1 MVVRSVFKSLT
12 RIRGGQRS
20 VRVAALMA
28 AMCVM
33 PATAA
38 EGERAHYTVE
48 PGARILRTGPGSL
61 RVDGSS
67 WAARVDLGLPAS
79 NEDGLA
85 LRRPGWQLLGDYYF
99 SAIGGLR
106 ATGGL
111 LGSPARPASLSP
123 GLPAAH
129 RLPSRHANSPGLG
142 EMAARGR
149 LWPGEGDTSTA
160 TYLGLGYS
168 TGSAAA
174 GWGMSADFGLLALR
188 EAVGV
193 RLGHD
198 DNTSADWP
206 QTLRLRPMLQVG
218 VSYSF

>member
-1 MVVRSVFKSLT
+1 MAMRSVFKSLT
-12 RIRGGQRS
+12 RIRGGQGF

-28 AMCVM
+28 ALCVM
-33 PATAA
+33 PALAA
-38 EGERAHYTVE
+38 EVERAHYTVE
-48 PGARILRTGPGSL
+48 PGARILKTGPGSL

-79 NEDGLA
+79 SEDGVA

-111 LGSPARPASLSP
+111 LGSPARATNLSP
-123 GLPAAH
+123 SLPATR
-129 RLPSRHANSPGLG
+129 RLPARHANSPGLG

-168 TGSAAA
+168 TGSAAT
-174 GWGMSADFGLLALR
+174 GWGLSADLGLLALR

-193 RLGHD
+193 RLGSD